1 VLEIQS
7 YLIFFFYSIPTFNPQ
22 VKLKRSQTHKLL
34 SMDYEHTMQLYDQA
48 KQKKQFLETAE
59 YLDYKK
65 ELKWLETVKSKR
77 TGEFFQAENLK
88 RREMVPADLRLHM

>member
-48 KQKKQFLETAE
+48 KQKKQFLETTE

-77 TGEFFQAENLK
+77 TGTL
-88 RREMVPADLRLHM
+88 DLARSVFKS